1 MNGADAILK
10 SLIAGGID
18 VCFANPGTSEMHFV
32 SALDRI
38 TGMRCVLGLAETVVT
53 GAADGYA
60 RIAGKP
66 AVTLLHTGP
75 GLANGLSNLHNAR
88 RAPVPIVNIV
98 GDHATYHAK
107 LDAPLAS
114 DIMSLARPMSHW
126 VRCIETPATAGADTA
141 AAIAASHEGAG
152 RIATLILPA
161 DIAWNDNPAGECVA
175 PSPKAAPAIDRVALA
190 AATRALQS
198 GEPTM
203 LLLGGVLS
211 RQRLEKAASVA
222 AGHGARLARELFPTL
237 LAHGAGVP
245 TIEHMPYPPERMHA
259 FMADTRHLVLIGA
272 NSPTTFFAYPGVES
286 SAVPEGCQVHV
297 LAGHD
302 DSIDLALDELLRE
315 PGGSTAFKTN
325 PQTSV
330 PAHRGQALNAAVIA
344 EILAVSLPR
353 DAVVIEEAISSS
365 PPLIAA
371 LAGANAHELVFA
383 AGGSIGWAIPAAVG
397 AAIAAPSRKV
407 ICLTGDG
414 SALYSLQGLWTLA
427 REKLDVIVIVYA
439 NHDYSILKHEFDR
452 VGAQAMGP
460 RARAMMNIENPTIDF
475 LALATGLGV
484 FATRAESADAFAQ
497 ALSTAVAAKG
507 PVLIEAVIPGT
518 TR

>member
-1 MNGADAILK
+1 MNGADVILK

-38 TGMRCVLGLAETVVT
+38 SGIRCVLGLAETVVT

-98 GDHATYHAK
+98 GDHATYHVK

-114 DIMSLARPMSHW
+114 DILSLAKPMSHW
-126 VRCIETPATAGADTA
+126 VRCIETPANAGADTA
-141 AAIAASHEGAG
+141 AAITASHQGAG

-161 DIAWNDNPAGECVA
+161 DIAWSENPAGEQVA
-175 PSPKAAPAIDRVALA
+175 VVPPAAAANSDALA
-190 AATRALQS
+190 SAVAALRS

-203 LLLGGVLS
+203 ILVGGTLS
-211 RQRLEKAASVA
+211 RPRLEKAAAIA
-222 AGHGARLARELFPTL
+222 AQHGARLARELFPTL
-237 LAHGAGVP
+237 LAHGAGAP
-245 TIEHMPYPPERMHA
+245 TVEHMPYPPELMHA
-259 FMADTRHLVLIGA
+259 FMAGTRHLVLIGA
-272 NSPTTFFAYPGVES
+272 SSPTTFFAYPGVKS
-286 SAVPEGCQVHV
+286 SAVPDGCTLHV

-302 DSIDLALDELLRE
+302 DALDPALDELLRTA
-315 PGGSTAFKTN
+315 GGMDGVTKNVRAR
-325 PQTSV
+325 
-330 PAHRGQALNAAVIA
+330 PAPRAGGALNAVVIA
-344 EILAVSLPR
+344 DVIAAYLPR
-353 DAVVIEEAISSS
+353 DAVVIDEAISSS

-371 LAGANAHELVFA
+371 LAGANAHDIVFA

-397 AAIAAPSRKV
+397 AAIAAPHRRV

-439 NHDYSILKHEFDR
+439 NHDYSILKTEFDR

-460 RARAMMNIENPTIDF
+460 RARAMMNIGNPTIDF
-475 LALATGLGV
+475 VALATGLGV
-484 FATRAESADAFAQ
+484 SAIRAESSEAFAQ
-497 ALSTAVAAKG
+497 ALATAVDAKG
-507 PVLIEAVIPGT
+507 PVLIEAIIPGT
-518 TR
+518 TH